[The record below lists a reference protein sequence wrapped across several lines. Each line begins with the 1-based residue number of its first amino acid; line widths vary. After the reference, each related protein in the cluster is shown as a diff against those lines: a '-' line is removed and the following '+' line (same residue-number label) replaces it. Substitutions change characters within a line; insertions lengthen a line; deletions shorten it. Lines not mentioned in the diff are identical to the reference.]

1 MHSFTHSLTNSLLH
15 AHTHSCPHRPVVAL
29 CFARGVGGGCR
40 RGAYGRVFVA
50 FNQHT
55 RRSMAVKEI
64 LENTKTTARAQEW
77 DLTHHLRHE
86 NIVHVYGMQ
95 KHTGRFYLFMEYVT
109 GGTLKQ
115 MLMDSDTLPI
125 GLTRSFTAGLVRGLA
140 YLHDKGIAHRDLKP
154 SNILLTKSNVV
165 KICDFGQSVE
175 VGSITQEDGAY
186 FGTTPYE
193 SPEFGHLEAVQQHA
207 CKIDV
212 WQLGIVLL
220 DMTGTPPYKRQIDNC
235 FAIKALFDKGEL
247 RPNTP
252 NNGDA
257 AMSDFLR
264 QCHSIDP
271 VERASARTLLDHIF
285 ISNVQS

>member
-1 MHSFTHSLTNSLLH
+1 MRDEELEEIPSLEGEEVGHWRLEEKLGEGGMSVVYHGRHKTQQLEGAVKLLH
-15 AHTHSCPHRPVVAL
+15 PELCRNRKVVQR
-29 CFARGVGGGCR
+29 F
-40 RGAYGRVFVA
+40 
-50 FNQHT
+50 Q
-55 RRSMAVKEI
+55 
-64 LENTKTTARAQEW
+64 QEAEAASQL
-77 DLTHHLRHE
+77 DHE
-86 NIVHVYGMQ
+86 NVIKLIDFGHEKDIGYYMVLELLDGYD
-95 KHTGRFYLFMEYVT
+95 LESLMEFAPFSKVRI
-109 GGTLKQ
+109 
-115 MLMDSDTLPI
+115 LPLAQQI
-125 GLTRSFTAGLVRGLA
+125 TSALAATHDAG
-140 YLHDKGIAHRDLKP
+140 IIHRDLKP